1 MRLCKAVEFVYHAFT
16 MKSKQQG
23 QEWKVSATEADQR
36 LDKWLAAPER
46 LASRSKSLNA
56 IERGKVFVND
66 TEQTSTDAARR
77 VVEGDRVR
85 LWHDRPGS
93 ATKRYFERHD
103 SGLHILYEDAS
114 LLVINKPAGLLT
126 VPLAAQ
132 PDEPSLLNQV
142 EDHLRSARRISPLVV
157 HRIDRDTSGLVVFA
171 KTNAAMSNLKDQF
184 EKRQP
189 ERVYLAFVYGVP
201 KEETGSWKD
210 MLVWDQEEL
219 KQRPLAHRPTTM
231 KAPAKSAITNYR
243 VIEKYGTTASL
254 LEIRLVTG
262 KRNQIRV
269 QASLHGYPLI
279 GEKMYRDPNRTGPRI
294 ELARQALHAWQL
306 SFIHPT
312 TGQRLRFEAPLPQD
326 LLTLQLRLK
335 SPS

>member
-1 MRLCKAVEFVYHAFT
+1 MAP
-16 MKSKQQG
+16 QD
-23 QEWKVSATEADQR
+23 ADQR
-36 LDKWLAAPER
+36 LDKWLAAPDR
-46 LASRSKSLNA
+46 LGSRSKSLNA

-66 TEQTSTDAARR
+66 IEQSSKDAARR
-77 VVEGDRVR
+77 VVADERVR
-85 LWHDRPGS
+85 VWHDRPGS

-103 SGLHILYEDAS
+103 SGLHILYEDES

-126 VPLAAQ
+126 VPLATQ

-142 EDHLRSARRISPLVV
+142 QSHLRSARRITPLVV

-171 KTNAAMSNLKDQF
+171 KTPTAMANLKDQF

-189 ERVYLAFVYGVP
+189 ERVYLAFVHGIP
-201 KEETGSWKD
+201 REESGSWKD

-219 KQRPLAHRPTTM
+219 KQRPLAQRPATM
-231 KAPAKSAITNYR
+231 KNPAKSAITNFH
-243 VIEKYGTTASL
+243 VIEKYAAASL

-279 GEKMYRDPNRTGPRI
+279 GEKMYRDANRTGPRI
-294 ELARQALHAWQL
+294 EFGRQALHASRL

-312 TGQRLRFEAPLPQD
+312 TGQRLQFEAPLPAD
-326 LLTLQLRLK
+326 LVMLQTRLK
-335 SPS
+335 SPA